1 MNYIVTSNSDGISEN
16 LQNRIAV
23 LESKIR
29 DFNLNKVGKFKCVD
43 ILVEVFHENNF
54 AGCGI
59 GYIRCKS
66 LYISIIFIEEGFRSK
81 KLGTN
86 ILQKLEEKSLEFDA
100 QYFYLNTANFQM
112 GKALYEKNGYKVVYE
127 REIWTE
133 DHIKYIDYL
142 MVKHLK

>member
-1 MNYIVTSNSDGISEN
+1 MNYTVTSNSDEINEN
-16 LQNRIAV
+16 FKNRIAV
-23 LESKIR
+23 LESKMR

-43 ILVEVFHENNF
+43 IVVEAFHENNF

-59 GYIRCKS
+59 GSVRCKA
-66 LYISIIFIEEGFRSK
+66 LYIDIIFIEEKFRDK
-81 KLGTN
+81 KFGTN

-112 GKALYEKNGYKVVYE
+112 GKSLYEKNGYKVVYE
-127 REIWTE
+127 RDIWTE
-133 DHIKYIDYL
+133 DHTKYIDYL